1 MKQKIILTGCHG
13 LIGKKVINYLKKYNV
28 VGLDIKDGVNLNE
41 ESSVS
46 KLMKKYK
53 DYDYLVNL
61 HGINDHIKDKR
72 KVSSKIMDLKTFDK
86 YFHTNVYSNYLT
98 NILFIK
104 NSKKPKGIINF
115 ASQYAVQAPKHFI
128 YKRPKNHFMLLVSSQ

>member
-13 LIGKKVINYLKKYNV
+13 LIGKKVFNYLKKKYNV

-86 YFHTNVYSNYLT
+86 YFHTNVYQ
-98 NILFIK
+98 
-104 NSKKPKGIINF
+104 II
-115 ASQYAVQAPKHFI
+115 
-128 YKRPKNHFMLLVSSQ
+128 